1 MYFCSKI
8 PNLTFAHNIPGKFV
22 LCGCLLLGCMFSSL
36 AADNPVTDA
45 AQPEKFLQL
54 ALVNK
59 THILS
64 LEEARHVK
72 RKRGEKGL
80 NDSFKKIEKNNIDE
94 MGKIRFQ
101 HELVGAGRYSNC
113 DNVDYVSIV
122 IEDDIIPEI
131 IVEALYSESSKIRQ
145 TALDFLRYFRRS
157 DLEKHSSRIV
167 AAMEKFPDIR
177 YWEYAYFNYR
187 DKPRLFFQLRKD
199 VPRPEEIFQQVS
211 SQSLLNA
218 KLGDSY
224 GKQRLIG
231 MLKIETDSQNKAT
244 LIRYIGNIGDK
255 ECIVALLQAFNDN
268 SFYYR
273 GIALRY
279 ELLKAIWRNYPDDE
293 FIRSYCAKIFC
304 SQGDMAIGG
313 KDGVR
318 KFYKKLEKWAK
329 DKFGINLNLDN
340 AEPFIYDFDKSIQ
353 YDGVSSSQVLG
364 LIETLKKETDPKKRA
379 RAVRDLG
386 DRGHYYKECIIA
398 LLQAFNDN
406 RPYKEGIALR
416 YELLKAIERNYP
428 NDEFIKSYCAKIF
441 SPQGDKAIGGKD
453 GVRKFYKEME
463 KWAKDKLGIDLN
475 LDTAEPFIYEPDKAI
490 MDDTVSPNQLRG
502 N

>member
-1 MYFCSKI
+1 
-8 PNLTFAHNIPGKFV
+8 
-22 LCGCLLLGCMFSSL
+22 MFSSL
-36 AADNPVTDA
+36 AADKLVADA

-64 LEEARHVK
+64 LEEVRHVK
-72 RKRGEKGL
+72 IKRWAKRL
-80 NDSFKKIEKNNIDE
+80 NGFFEKIEKNSLNEND
-94 MGKIRFQ
+94 KKSFLS
-101 HELVGAGRYSNC
+101 ELAGVGMYSNC
-113 DNVDYVSIV
+113 DNVDYLSIV

-131 IVEALYSESSKIRQ
+131 IVEALYSESPEVRNS
-145 TALDFLRYFRRS
+145 ALNFLTYFRQS

-177 YWEYAYFNYR
+177 CWEYAYFDYR
-187 DKPRLFFQLRKD
+187 DKSRLALQLHKD
-199 VPRPEEIFQQVS
+199 VPRPEEFFQHIS
-211 SQSLLNA
+211 SQLLLNA
-218 KLGDSY
+218 KLGDPYS
-224 GKQRLIG
+224 KQRLVE
-231 MLKIETDSQNKAT
+231 MLRTETDPRHREI
-244 LIRYIGNIGDK
+244 LIRYLGNIGDK
-255 ECIVALLQAFNDN
+255 KCIIALLQAFNNN
-268 SFYYR
+268 SFYSK

-279 ELLKAIWRNYPDDE
+279 ELLKAIWRNYPNDE
-293 FIRSYCAKIFC
+293 FIRSYCSKIFC
-304 SQGDMAIGG
+304 SQGDKAIGG

-318 KFYKKLEKWAK
+318 KFYKELEKWAK
-329 DKFGINLNLDN
+329 GKFGIDLNLDK
-340 AEPFIYDFDKSIQ
+340 ADPVIYDFDKSIQ
-353 YDGVSSSQVLG
+353 YDGVSTSQVLG

-386 DRGHYYKECIIA
+386 DKGKFFKECIIA

-453 GVRKFYKEME
+453 GVRKFYKELE
-463 KWAKDKLGIDLN
+463 KWAKGKLGIDLN
-475 LDTAEPFIYEPDKAI
+475 LDTAEPFIYEPDKAVT
-490 MDDTVSPNQLRG
+490 DNTVSPNQLRG